1 MYKRQPQGI
10 SALLAF
16 NYQADLETN
25 AKGMERAAGE
35 IQTGEIT
42 IASRDVQINGLD
54 IKEGQ
59 IIGLV
64 NGELITSAQTIEEAT
79 RQVLQQMHAEDGEIL
94 TIYYGESVTAEEA
107 EALAEM
113 IGDLYPD
120 LEVEIVNGGQPHYPY
135 ILSIE

>member
-1 MYKRQPQGI
+1 
-10 SALLAF
+10 
-16 NYQADLETN
+16 
-25 AKGMERAAGE
+25 
-35 IQTGEIT
+35 
-42 IASRDVQINGLD
+42 SRNVQINGLD

-79 RQVLQQMHAEDGEIL
+79 RQVLQRMHAEDGEIL

-120 LEVEIVNGGQPHYPY
+120 LEVEMVDGGQPHYPY